1 MKYSLRYN
9 GGTPDLITNPGYEN
23 KKTLTDKT
31 VENYNPKQ
39 LEFDFK
45 SDEDANK
52 DPNILRRI
60 KHYTEKY
67 DGVNLGKDYEK
78 AIAEEDKKLAKLG
91 RNKNILQRN
100 NDPYLKKLKEFGIE
114 NSQKKEPGYPKV
126 SNAPILKNN
135 INKPKYP
142 ERATPEQVGALAERL
157 ERSRQMTGGPDTW
170 KLLKQAADTPEER
183 NEIKKILNREYYKN
197 GTKYLDKSDL
207 KFIGKYKE
215 PEYPKFTVPV
225 IDTSILTVKE
235 EPKEPEIPLDL
246 KIKDLA
252 DKRLAREQ
260 DDWDRKWGRGG
271 ISDLKRPI

>member
-91 RNKNILQRN
+91 RNKNILHRFLLL
-100 NDPYLKKLKEFGIE
+100 Y
-114 NSQKKEPGYPKV
+114 
-126 SNAPILKNN
+126 IL
-135 INKPKYP
+135 
-142 ERATPEQVGALAERL
+142 
-157 ERSRQMTGGPDTW
+157 
-170 KLLKQAADTPEER
+170 
-183 NEIKKILNREYYKN
+183 YY
-197 GTKYLDKSDL
+197 S
-207 KFIGKYKE
+207 
-215 PEYPKFTVPV
+215 
-225 IDTSILTVKE
+225 
-235 EPKEPEIPLDL
+235 PLHKGFL
-246 KIKDLA
+246 IFL
-252 DKRLAREQ
+252 
-260 DDWDRKWGRGG
+260 
-271 ISDLKRPI
+271 

>member
-1 MKYSLRYN
+1 MNKYN
-9 GGTPDLITNPGYEN
+9 
-23 KKTLTDKT
+23 
-31 VENYNPKQ
+31 NPKQ

-45 SDEDANK
+45 SDEEVNK
-52 DPNILRRI
+52 DPNLLRRI
-60 KHYTEKY
+60 KHYTSKY
-67 DGVNLGKDYEK
+67 DGIDLGREYDK
-78 AIAEEDKKLAKLG
+78 AIAKEDEELAKRG

-100 NDPYLKKLKEFGIE
+100 NATQIEKLKEFGIE

-126 SNAPILKNN
+126 SNAPILKAN

-142 ERATPEQVGALAERL
+142 ERATPEQVGAFAERL

-170 KLLKQAADTPEER
+170 ELLKKAADTPEER
-183 NEIKKILNREYYKN
+183 NEIKKILNKEYYRN

-215 PEYPKFTVPV
+215 PEYPKFKVPV
-225 IDTSILTVKE
+225 IDTSLLTTK
-235 EPKEPEIPLDL
+235 EPKEPEIPLDE

-252 DKRLAREQ
+252 DRRLLREQ
-260 DDWDRKWGRGG
+260 NDWDRKWGRGG

>member
-91 RNKNILQRN
+91 PNKNILQRN
-100 NDPYLKKLKEFGIE
+100 NDPYLKKLKGLYLIYLLT
-114 NSQKKEPGYPKV
+114 K
-126 SNAPILKNN
+126 
-135 INKPKYP
+135 
-142 ERATPEQVGALAERL
+142 ALFL
-157 ERSRQMTGGPDTW
+157 LQH
-170 KLLKQAADTPEER
+170 KLLWFVIE
-183 NEIKKILNREYYKN
+183 KKR
-197 GTKYLDKSDL
+197 
-207 KFIGKYKE
+207 
-215 PEYPKFTVPV
+215 
-225 IDTSILTVKE
+225 
-235 EPKEPEIPLDL
+235 
-246 KIKDLA
+246 
-252 DKRLAREQ
+252 Q
-260 DDWDRKWGRGG
+260 
-271 ISDLKRPI
+271 